1 MQDSSSPVITLDE
14 SIEEDSPEIDLTE
27 ESESQLELEELNKN
41 IADFKQKIHLS
52 SVARGQLQEQL
63 KQREQQR
70 DDQAHE
76 GKLRLISIQYCKH
89 WQNIFE

>member
-1 MQDSSSPVITLDE
+1 VPEMQDSSSPVITLDE

-89 WQNIFE
+89 